1 MRSAFVE
8 SQGCHQPRPRE
19 RTRAPATSRLPAN
32 GLSSPEASGRSG
44 LLMRS
49 ISMSSSWLRPVMYT
63 FMSSAAG
70 KAYSTPWSSGS
81 DSAAP
86 AGAAYNVS
94 AGMHTAEPSIVC
106 GREKRQSTCSSDDG
120 RGSATA
126 MSAGS
131 GSLSSSL
138 CWARAL
144 RGGLATATLRR
155 QRGARVGRAA
165 EVAEPVDSAWTRTPD
180 SRSADNTKRADISA
194 ADAEMKVHTV
204 QFLKG
209 MWGNRHKDALLVRRT
224 SLRCGDQTCYMYSL

>member
-1 MRSAFVE
+1 
-8 SQGCHQPRPRE
+8 
-19 RTRAPATSRLPAN
+19 
-32 GLSSPEASGRSG
+32 
-44 LLMRS
+44 MRS

-194 ADAEMKVHTV
+194 ADAEMKVHTE

-209 MWGNRHKDALLVRRT
+209 MWGIRHKDALLVRRT
-224 SLRCGDQTCYMYSL
+224 SLRCGDQACDSL